1 MVVLIYTWLFVLN
14 DFLIRSSREC
24 KVNTFTYIYTQ
35 TKTQLYTLRIKLQLN
50 KGICNDGYFIYKLSY
65 SGWTSAGGKL
75 EAGDKWMQFNFMCL
89 CALLAF
95 CPLMAG
101 SPLLLW
107 LFGLWRR
114 CCLYIFILLWAHTHK
129 HTLQLV
135 YMHRHA
141 YTCMHIHMYR
151 HTCYHNIHALIMHA
165 QRHKGCHNSHDAQH
179 EIPYDMM
186 T

>member
-1 MVVLIYTWLFVLN
+1 MVDDLLIG
-14 DFLIRSSREC
+14 SSQEC
-24 KVNTFTYIYTQ
+24 KAYTFRYIHTDRDIVIRF
-35 TKTQLYTLRIKLQLN
+35 KDKIIV
-50 KGICNDGYFIYKLSY
+50 KGICTDGYFIYKLSY

-75 EAGDKWMQFNFMCL
+75 EAGDKWMQFNFICL
-89 CALLAF
+89 HALMAF

-114 CCLYIFILLWAHTHK
+114 CCLYIFILLWAHAHK

-135 YMHRHA
+135 NMHRHT

-151 HTCYHNIHALIMHA
+151 HTYYHNIH
-165 QRHKGCHNSHDAQH
+165 
-179 EIPYDMM
+179 